1 MNSDELRA
9 LMEADELA
17 DATKL
22 TPREYAK
29 FKGIA
34 SPQIVYYH
42 IRRGNIKL
50 ETCICGRRVL
60 DVEAADAYFL
70 SKEEKER
77 TRKGLPTTSLK

>member
-1 MNSDELRA
+1 MNFDELRA

-29 FKGIA
+29 FKHIA
-34 SPQIVYYH
+34 SPQLVYYH

-50 ETCICGRRVL
+50 ETCVCGRKVL
-60 DVEAADAYFL
+60 DVKAADEYFL
-70 SKEEKER
+70 SKEAKER
-77 TRKGLPTTSLK
+77 TRKGLPTTSLE